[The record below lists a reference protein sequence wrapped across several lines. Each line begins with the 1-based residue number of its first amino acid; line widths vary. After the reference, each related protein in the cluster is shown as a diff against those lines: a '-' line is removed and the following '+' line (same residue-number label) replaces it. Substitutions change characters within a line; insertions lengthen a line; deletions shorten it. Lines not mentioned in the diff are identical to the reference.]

1 MPEFVD
7 ATVRQIDER
16 LRELEREVTQLE
28 RARAVLT
35 SGESR
40 SRRGAGA
47 RPEERSASSRRPSR
61 ATGGGSGGRATP
73 GGTTDSVLA
82 ALSSGEA
89 LTATEVAAK
98 AGLARPTVSTTLSK
112 LAKRGRVQKAARGYR
127 LAPA

>member
-35 SGESR
+35 SGETRGRR
-40 SRRGAGA
+40 SAAA
-47 RPEERSASSRRPSR
+47 RPNGRPTSSRRTSR
-61 ATGGGSGGRATP
+61 ATGGGSAGRAAP

-82 ALSSGEA
+82 ALSGGEA
-89 LTATEVAAK
+89 LTASEVAAK
-98 AGLARPTVSTTLSK
+98 AGLARPTVSTTLS
-112 LAKRGRVQKAARGYR
+112 
-127 LAPA
+127 